1 MLILYVFDPM
11 KGLLFSMKKYFVV
24 AITSMLMIVVPAVPA
39 QASIRNM
46 STSECVTNP
55 VNQAVPLIGFE
66 LWKARN
72 C

>member
-1 MLILYVFDPM
+1 
-11 KGLLFSMKKYFVV
+11 MKKYFVV
-24 AITSMLMIVVPAVPA
+24 AITSMLMIMVPAVPA

-46 STSECVTNP
+46 STSECATNP
-55 VNQAVPLIGFE
+55 VNQTVPLIGFE